1 MRYLAHNTAAA
12 SYLHCRIE
20 FQIDA
25 QKSKEAATCGI
36 LKYFALLLLF
46 K

>member
-20 FQIDA
+20 LLDI
-25 QKSKEAATCGI
+25 QKSWEAATWSI
-36 LKYFALLLLF
+36 LKYFALLVGV
-46 K
+46 